1 MFIHVNVDHAKHLFQ
16 NNVMIIVMT
25 YDFYLL
31 YKM

>member
-1 MFIHVNVDHAKHLFQ
+1 MFIPVNVGHLKNLIQ